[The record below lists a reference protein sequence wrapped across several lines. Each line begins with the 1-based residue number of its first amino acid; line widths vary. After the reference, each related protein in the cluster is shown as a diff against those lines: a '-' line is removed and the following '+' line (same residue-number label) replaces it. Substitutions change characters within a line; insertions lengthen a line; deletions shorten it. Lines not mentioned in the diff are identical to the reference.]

1 MYFVKI
7 ITMPAVSFLHRQNMA
22 RILAVFF
29 ILLFYGFAQKDKI
42 RQIERT
48 GRKQNAVKGIT
59 RIVIDKSDYLLRLY
73 DEDGLLARYPVVFGN
88 EPGNDKFK
96 EGDKRT
102 PEGFFTI
109 RYIKK
114 HHKWHVMLLLD
125 YPTKESMD
133 KLQRRKKEGTVAR
146 DAAAGGAIGI
156 HGTWP
161 NEDYVIDKFK
171 NWTDGCIS
179 LKNNHLDDLKMYV
192 KEGTA
197 VEIRK

>member
-1 MYFVKI
+1 
-7 ITMPAVSFLHRQNMA
+7 MPALIFLYRQNSA
-22 RILAVFF
+22 LIPAVFF
-29 ILLFYGFAQKDKI
+29 ILLLYSFVQKDKI

-48 GRKQNAVKGIT
+48 GRKQHAAKGNT

-73 DEDGLLARYPVVFGN
+73 DEEGLLARYPVVFGN
-88 EPGNDKFK
+88 EPDKDKFK

-109 RYIKK
+109 EFIRP
-114 HHKWHVMLLLD
+114 HRKWHVMMMLD

-133 KLQRRKKEGTVAR
+133 KLQRRKKEGIVAP
-146 DAAAGGAIGI
+146 DANAGGAIGI

-179 LKNNHLDDLKMYV
+179 LKNNHLDDLKNYV
-192 KEGTA
+192 KGGTL

>member
-1 MYFVKI
+1 M
-7 ITMPAVSFLHRQNMA
+7 ITMPAFTFLHRQNIA
-22 RILAVFF
+22 RIILAAFV
-29 ILLFYGFAQKDKI
+29 ILLYGFAQKNKI
-42 RQIERT
+42 RQIERIS
-48 GRKQNAVKGIT
+48 RKQHAVKGIT

-73 DEDGLLARYPVVFGN
+73 DEEGLLARYPVVFGK
-88 EPGNDKFK
+88 EPDKDKFK

-109 RYIKK
+109 QFIRS
-114 HHKWHVMLLLD
+114 HRKWHVMMMLD

-133 KLQRRKKEGTVAR
+133 KLQRRKKEGIVAP

-161 NEDYVIDKFK
+161 KEDYVIDKFK
-171 NWTDGCIS
+171 NWTDGCVS
-179 LKNNHLDDLKMYV
+179 LKNNHLDDLKNYV
-192 KEGTA
+192 KGGTL

>member
-1 MYFVKI
+1 
-7 ITMPAVSFLHRQNMA
+7 MPALIFLYRQNSA
-22 RILAVFF
+22 LIPAVFF
-29 ILLFYGFAQKDKI
+29 ILLLYSFVQKDKI

-48 GRKQNAVKGIT
+48 GRKQHAAKGNT

-73 DEDGLLARYPVVFGN
+73 DEEGLLARYPVVFGK
-88 EPGNDKFK
+88 EPDKDKFK

-109 RYIKK
+109 QFVRP
-114 HHKWHVMLLLD
+114 HRKWHVMMMLD

-133 KLQRRKKEGTVAR
+133 KLQRRKKEGIVAP
-146 DAAAGGAIGI
+146 DANAGGAIGI

-179 LKNNHLDDLKMYV
+179 LKNNHLDDLKNFV
-192 KEGTA
+192 KGGTI